1 MTQKTIV
8 PLVRRRSLL
17 AGALAV
23 LSLGPLASSDVAP
36 SPLLP
41 GAAAKRC
48 PVGSV
53 AAVIGGKRV
62 CLKVGQRCKRK
73 LDRKYHRYGFH
84 CHGGRLSR
92 PASQPP
98 ALPAGAEVVARVP
111 AGGTGGVGV
120 GSGSVWVIDRTSGL
134 LRIDPA
140 TNAVLSQVPGVIG
153 AAPVVG
159 EGAVWVPSG
168 ARYNRLLRVDMD
180 ARSFI
185 QIPTGAFQDEYP
197 IAAVV
202 TAGAV
207 WVANH
212 HGGTIAKIDPLTNR
226 LAAGV
231 PWGPFGNG
239 GPYHMATDG
248 SSVWVTASRN
258 SEVVE
263 INAASNQVVA
273 RTTVPT
279 GACGGL
285 AVDAS
290 AVWVASGFDLP
301 YLCWNR
307 ENQGISRIDRATGR
321 VRQIDVGGRPIDVG
335 LGFGSLWVVTDA
347 PTVDLVRLDPVSL
360 RIVGRLQLRPER
372 CVPNRAVGECPH
384 GPDYATAMAI
394 GFDSLWV
401 RLNAGELLRLQPR

>member
-1 MTQKTIV
+1 MV
-8 PLVRRRSLL
+8 RGLVLVGLL
-17 AGALAV
+17 LLLSVGAVTPAE
-23 LSLGPLASSDVAP
+23 VAP
-36 SPLLP
+36 SEHSVVGVTL
-41 GAAAKRC
+41 KRC
-48 PVGSV
+48 PAGVV
-53 AAVIGGKRV
+53 PALIAGKQM
-62 CLKVGQRCKRK
+62 CLKAGQACKRK
-73 LDRKYHRYGFH
+73 LDRQYHRYRFH
-84 CHGGRLSR
+84 CHTGRLTR
-92 PASQPP
+92 RASQAP
-98 ALPAGAEVVARVP
+98 ALPVGADVVARIAIP
-111 AGGTGGVGV
+111 DSGGVGV
-120 GSGSVWVIDRTSGL
+120 GAGSVWALDRTSGL

-140 TNAVLSQVPGVIG
+140 TNAVVSQVPGVIG
-153 AAPVVG
+153 GAPVVG

-226 LAAGV
+226 LTANV

-258 SEVVE
+258 SEVVQ
-263 INAASNQVVA
+263 INAANNQVVA

-290 AVWVASGFDLP
+290 AVWVASGYDLP

-321 VRQIDVGGRPIDVG
+321 VRRIDVGGRPIDVS
-335 LGFGSLWVVTDA
+335 LAFGSVWVVTDA
-347 PTVDLVRLDPVSL
+347 PTVNLVRVDPVSL
-360 RIVGRLQLRPER
+360 RIIGRLRLRPEQ

-384 GPDYATAMAI
+384 GPDYATAIAS

-401 RLNAGELLRLQPR
+401 RLNAGELLRLRPR